1 MILSQVTQS
10 LWRSMHVANHLS
22 YITDVFKTVVVF
34 FFFFFNFLLYCLVT
48 GEVLM
53 AIGFYSEV
61 LKIKLHVLKEERK
74 RKYLWCSTGFKHGEL
89 KTLPQNY
96 QIRSD
101 QISHSVVSDSLWPHE
116 SQHARPTCPSPT
128 PGVHS
133 DSRASCQWCHPAI
146 SSSVVPFSSCPQSLP
161 ASEPFSMSQLCV
173 WGG

>member
-10 LWRSMHVANHLS
+10 LWRSLHVAHHLS
-22 YITDVFKTVVVF
+22 YITDVFKTVVV

-101 QISHSVVSDSLWPHE
+101 QISHSVVSDSLRPHE
-116 SQHARPTCPSPT
+116 SQHARPPCPSPS
-128 PGVHS
+128 PRVHS
-133 DSRASCQWCHPAI
+133 DSCP
-146 SSSVVPFSSCPQSLP
+146 SSQ
-161 ASEPFSMSQLCV
+161 
-173 WGG
+173 